1 MSISNYFSA
10 FSVPVTITRG
20 ACLFRQ
26 HKHPANLFFIEQGL
40 VKAFYETGDGKE
52 FIKSFIREGQIIGS
66 LQALFADRPN
76 SFSVVALEDCVVR
89 EIPKTDLFGA
99 VGENKELQHLI
110 NEQLLAL
117 AMKKEQREYEL
128 LCLSAEERYQMFCL
142 HEAELI
148 ARLSQVD
155 IARYL
160 GITPVALSRIRKR
173 LVFWPGKMGPGG
185 KKSLG

>member
-1 MSISNYFSA
+1 MSTSNYF
-10 FSVPVTITRG
+10 FDVGVRVTIVKGT
-20 ACLFRQ
+20 CLFHQ
-26 HKHPANLFFIEQGL
+26 HHEPANLFFIEQGL
-40 VKAFYETGDGKE
+40 VKAFYETRDGKE

-76 SFSVVALEDCVVR
+76 SFSVVALEDCVVL
-89 EIPKTDLFGA
+89 EIPKAHLLGVA
-99 VGENKELQHLI
+99 GENREFQTLM

-128 LCLSAEERYQMFCL
+128 LCLSAEERYQLFCER
-142 HEAELI
+142 EADLVP
-148 ARLSQVD
+148 RLAQVD

-173 LVFWPGKMGPGG
+173 LRG
-185 KKSLG
+185 

>member
-1 MSISNYFSA
+1 MLISNYFSA
-10 FSVPVTITRG
+10 SSAPVTIAKG

-26 HKHPANLFFIEQGL
+26 YKYPANLFFIELGL
-40 VKAFYETGDGKE
+40 VKAFYETRDGKE

-89 EIPKTDLFGA
+89 EIPKAHLLGA
-99 VGENKELQHLI
+99 VGENGELQKLM
-110 NEQLLAL
+110 NEQLLSL

-128 LCLSAEERYQMFCL
+128 LCLSAEERYQLFCQRD
-142 HEAELI
+142 AEL
-148 ARLSQVD
+148 AGRLSQAD

-173 LVFWPGKMGPGG
+173 LGF
-185 KKSLG
+185 

>member
-1 MSISNYFSA
+1 MQANNYFSG
-10 FSVPVTITRG
+10 VGTPVTLIKGT
-20 ACLFRQ
+20 CLFRQ
-26 HKHPANLFFIEQGL
+26 HEPAANLFFIEQGL
-40 VKAFYETGDGKE
+40 VKAFYETRDGKE
-52 FIKSFIREGQIIGS
+52 FIKSFIRERQIIGS

-89 EIPKTDLFGA
+89 EIPKAHLLGA
-99 VGENKELQHLI
+99 ADENRELQKLM

-128 LCLSAEERYQMFCL
+128 LCLSAETRYQVFCQR
-142 HEAELI
+142 EAAL
-148 ARLSQVD
+148 ADRLTQLD

-173 LVFWPGKMGPGG
+173 LGF
-185 KKSLG
+185 